1 MNRIIVKLYVPLIEK
16 QYDVWIPINKNIYQ
30 TIQSFIKGINSLN
43 QIEYDTTKF
52 PKLYKKSTAEPYDLN
67 AVIIDT
73 DIRNGSELIL
83 L

>member
-16 QYDVWIPINKNIYQ
+16 QYDVWIPINKNVYQ
-30 TIQSFIKGINSLN
+30 VIQAFIKGINSLN
-43 QIEYDTTKF
+43 KIEYSTEIF